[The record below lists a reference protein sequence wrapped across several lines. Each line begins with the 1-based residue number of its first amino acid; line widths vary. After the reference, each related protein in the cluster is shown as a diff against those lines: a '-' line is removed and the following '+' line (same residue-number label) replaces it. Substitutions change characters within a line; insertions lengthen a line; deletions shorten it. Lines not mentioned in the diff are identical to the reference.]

1 METQTDR
8 QELAPGRKALQ
19 TTTLSDLVIHYRNE
33 VVPTKKGG
41 DVETIVLNAFLRHPI
56 CKQAQSTCIEH

>member
-1 METQTDR
+1 METQADR
-8 QELAPGRKALQ
+8 QELAPSRKALQ

-56 CKQAQSTCIEH
+56 CKQAQNTCIEH